1 MIYFCDMNR
10 KKFAGLIIMMLLS
23 IFGII
28 WVQIVWIRNA
38 IKIRNESFN
47 NAVYISLTN
56 AANAIE
62 SSRKLNFFNNFVM
75 DDPGLYNNNV
85 GGSSSYLSINS
96 YSSDAGTN
104 MRVKITNQSFPGNND
119 TGKLTINDRSYSIN
133 GDTTIVSDSDTVIY
147 SATQLP
153 GKMSVAE
160 PGEELKFKFK
170 VSVCSSE

>member
-1 MIYFCDMNR
+1 MNR

-38 IKIRNESFN
+38 INIRNESFN

-85 GGSSSYLSINS
+85 RGSSNYLSINS
-96 YSSDAGTN
+96 YSSDV
-104 MRVKITNQSFPGNND
+104 RNQPQGED
-119 TGKLTINDRSYSIN
+119 HKSILFR
-133 GDTTIVSDSDTVIY
+133 
-147 SATQLP
+147 Q
-153 GKMSVAE
+153 
-160 PGEELKFKFK
+160 F
-170 VSVCSSE
+170 